1 MYRQSTTVSAAIR
14 LAVAPERSDVS
25 RAAVVSVMSAVPVRR
40 DSGKFVIAIVVA
52 PRLRAL
58 ASA

>member
-1 MYRQSTTVSAAIR
+1 VSAAIR

-25 RAAVVSVMSAVPVRR
+25 RAAVVRTMSAVPTRR
-40 DSGKFVIAIVVA
+40 DSGKLVMAMVVD

-58 ASA
+58 ASDSIVS